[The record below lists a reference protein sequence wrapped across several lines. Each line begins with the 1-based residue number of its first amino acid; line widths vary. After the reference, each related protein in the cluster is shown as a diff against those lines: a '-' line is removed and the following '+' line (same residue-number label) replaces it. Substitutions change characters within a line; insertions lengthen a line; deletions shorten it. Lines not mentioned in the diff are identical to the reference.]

1 MTGTFKLFLKAN
13 EKVFI
18 NGAVLRVDRK
28 VGLELLNDVD
38 FLLENHVMQ
47 VEDATTPL
55 KQLYFIIQIM
65 LMSPSEK
72 GSALKLYRDSVK
84 ALMATFQSEQITDGL
99 AAIDTMIEQDKPY
112 DALKTLR
119 GLFAAEAEVIGDGD
133 SLAQDSDATMEGK
146 SATASG

>member
-13 EKVFI
+13 ERVFI
-18 NGAVLRVDRK
+18 NGAVLRADRK

-65 LMSPSEK
+65 LMSPAEK
-72 GSALKLYRDSVK
+72 PSAMKVYRDSVT
-84 ALMATFQSEQITDGL
+84 ALLATFEAPEITTGL
-99 AAIDTMIEQDKPY
+99 KDIDVMIGEDRTFE
-112 DALKTLR
+112 ALKALR
-119 GLFAAEAEVIGDGD
+119 GLFDAEAEALGRKRGESHVCDTAD
-133 SLAQDSDATMEGK
+133 EDDRQLAAG
-146 SATASG
+146 